1 VLQISLSDFP
11 CEEYLALSGGLL
23 AKRLIFVLQVL
34 QVQRPHLAVQN
45 SALVLLPVQMR

>member
-11 CEEYLALSGGLL
+11 CEDYLASSGGLL
-23 AKRLIFVLQVL
+23 AKRLIFVLQV

-45 SALVLLPVQMR
+45 SSLLLLPVQMR